1 MNIPSSHITLNRKL
15 YDIENFKQYH
25 NFYTLMQND
34 KKTIQRVYNVEEK
47 DLIINR
53 FVRYETLVIYKDVR
67 SDVKPSFIVLG
78 IKKNIK
84 PIFGHFAT
92 NENYFIYTDVNKI
105 TYKPLYNIQYLKNP
119 LENLIKPIN
128 STYYKFTDIEDLKQS
143 YLIIKNEEL
152 EKYKENIKENLEH
165 IITEDLF
172 NKSLY
177 IYENEKIQSFINSD
191 FLRIYLYGKEITL

>member
-1 MNIPSSHITLNRKL
+1 MNVPSSHITLNKKL

-34 KKTIQRVYNVEEK
+34 QKTYKRVYNVEEK

-128 STYYKFTDIEDLKQS
+128 STYYKFTDIEDLKQY

-152 EKYKENIKENLEH
+152 EK
-165 IITEDLF
+165 
-172 NKSLY
+172 
-177 IYENEKIQSFINSD
+177 
-191 FLRIYLYGKEITL
+191 